1 MSLITIEGGEG
12 AGKTTLARALYE
24 RLQTR
29 GHPARLTHE
38 PGGSPI
44 GRAVRQLVLD
54 PQLDLSLWTETCLFL
69 ADRASNVETVVRPA
83 LTAGEIVLSDRYVDS
98 TLAYQGHGR
107 GLDLDLLRRLN
118 DAVTGGLLPDLTLLL
133 DLSPQVGLERT
144 RIRAQ
149 GQDQGDRIGDAALAF
164 HERVNAGFR
173 ALAEAEPERVRIIDA
188 TQPAQDV
195 LRDAWSLVEP
205 FARRA

>member
-83 LTAGEIVLSDRYVDS
+83 LAAGEIVLSDRYVDS

-173 ALAEAEPERVRIIDA
+173 ALAEAEPDRVRIINA